1 MPAKCTKNKTRI
13 ISSARCITEES
24 RIFLEQLRI
33 IRFFYEYLPN
43 DLIATLG
50 KPQVYSGSNT
60 GPMADDFE
68 FRYENE
74 VIVYIGQ
81 ILFEEEKNIWRKLIW
96 NIVLQQKN
104 YRRFWIW

>member
-1 MPAKCTKNKTRI
+1 MMQEPVYVCKMYKKQDRDNLFCQVYYRRI
-13 ISSARCITEES
+13 EN
-24 RIFLEQLRI
+24 FLGAIADNSL
-33 IRFFYEYLPN
+33 FYEYLPK

-81 ILFEEEKNIWRKLIW
+81 ILFEEEKK
-96 NIVLQQKN
+96 
-104 YRRFWIW
+104 Y